1 MDGVS
6 LALTVVQTYR
16 AVLSAYNLY
25 VNIKDFPS
33 TYLDLHFSF
42 RIEKFRLTQW
52 GEHMLSEVEQKRLEQ
67 SEQDIGLWQLFQVV
81 VDKMWKIFQENSEL
95 LDDYGKLAGV
105 SGEQEP
111 PDSNMLQSLS
121 LSTKSQPKSSIG
133 GFAKKMRFVLRDRK
147 KLEQL
152 IKSLCYWND
161 SLEKMSSRLLQD
173 SFRRRLRTKFSTGNM
188 EQLQQLEAAA
198 VLLKHRDLQGLASA
212 RAVVEQGYLSEK
224 LGHPVEEKSTSA
236 PPESNYQLEMSQL
249 DFHGSPFLTDQ
260 IRAMATWQG
269 QSVVVDWRLCRD
281 DTWRRENPKAFRLR
295 TQNLTKILNKD
306 LAPLGLSVLHC
317 IGYLDQSSKVTG
329 YAFRLPPE
337 APQDQKPLTLHQ
349 LFATVRQPSDVP
361 GLGERFEL
369 AKALVSTVFEIH
381 NLGWLHKNLSPK
393 QVVFFKRGNNPEPD
407 LSRPFLMGF
416 DISRPNAPGEVSEK
430 PLSDSEDDLY
440 RHPDYRSVNSQS
452 FLPSFD
458 IFSLGILL
466 FEIGLWRSVGAQ
478 GQRRSSNRQERPD
491 LQSHTSDP
499 QFIEKVVTR
508 GQISDLKRYMG
519 KIYHDAVFACL
530 SKDLD
535 RIWKNDESDQE
546 LRLQRHQSEV
556 QTKVVDAIASCRA

>member
-25 VNIKDFPS
+25 VNVKDFSS
-33 TYLDLHFSF
+33 TYRDLHISF
-42 RIEKFRLTQW
+42 MIEKYRLKQW
-52 GEHMLSEVEQKRLEQ
+52 GEHMLSEVEQNRLEQ
-67 SEQDIGLWQLFQVV
+67 SEQDLGLWQLFQLV
-81 VDKMWKIFQENSEL
+81 VDKMWNIFQENSEMM
-95 LDDYGKLAGV
+95 DDYSKLAGF
-105 SGEQEP
+105 SSEQEP
-111 PDSNMLQSLS
+111 SE
-121 LSTKSQPKSSIG
+121 STKSQPKSSIG
-133 GFAKKMRFVLRDRK
+133 VLAKKMRFVLRDRK

-152 IKSLCYWND
+152 IKSLCDWNN
-161 SLEKMSSRLLQD
+161 SLENMSSKLLQD

-198 VLLKHRDLQGLASA
+198 VLLKHGDLQRLASA

-224 LGHPVEEKSTSA
+224 LGDPVEEKSTSA
-236 PPESNYQLEMSQL
+236 PLESNYRLEMSQL
-249 DFHGSPFLTDQ
+249 EFHGLPFITDQ

-295 TQNLTKILNKD
+295 TQNLTRILNKD

-317 IGYLDQSSKVTG
+317 VGYLDQSSKVTG
-329 YAFRLPPE
+329 YAFRLPPD
-337 APQDQKPLTLHQ
+337 APQDQGPLTLHQ
-349 LFATVRQPSDVP
+349 LLANVRQPSDVP

-430 PLSDSEDDLY
+430 PLSDPEDDLY

-466 FEIGLWRSVGAQ
+466 FEIGLWRSVGTQ
-478 GQRRSSNRQERPD
+478 GQRRSSNRQERPE

-508 GQISDLKRYMG
+508 DQISELKRFMG

-535 RIWKNDESDQE
+535 HVWKNNESDQE
-546 LRLQRHQSEV
+546 LRLQRHQFEV
-556 QTKVVDAIASCRA
+556 QTNVVDAVAICRA